1 MLFQQSCQN
10 VGEFRGSDL
19 HIWKDPPTFQHF
31 TPIARGKGL
40 QGRIGHRMN
49 FALAISVAVIQR
61 VAAHLSPA
69 RRVSRRT
76 SRRRAPARRRQ
87 TLVIENHIRLN
98 CFGIQ
103 NLTGN
108 AATICR
114 GVIIANPLNHR
125 QLSC

>member
-1 MLFQQSCQN
+1 MS
-10 VGEFRGSDL
+10 
-19 HIWKDPPTFQHF
+19 IK
-31 TPIARGKGL
+31 
-40 QGRIGHRMN
+40 
-49 FALAISVAVIQR
+49 
-61 VAAHLSPA
+61 
-69 RRVSRRT
+69 
-76 SRRRAPARRRQ
+76 